1 MTSTKE
7 INSLSFEEALAE
19 LQEIV
24 KNIESGKD
32 KLENII
38 ANYERG
44 NALRKHCE
52 MKLNEAKLRVDK
64 IVENTDDGSISL
76 E

>member
-64 IVENTDDGSISL
+64 IIENTDDGSISL